1 VASLPAV
8 RGIERTT
15 AGFRAELVRM
25 ARRLGLQPE
34 PILAV
39 MALESGINAQAVSPT
54 SGATGL
60 IQFMPSTAKKLG
72 TTVEALRQMNATA
85 QLAFVERFFLGVPR
99 LKAGSA
105 QGDYYLAVFM
115 PAFVGLPG
123 VVPIAV
129 KGSPVYDQNAGLDA
143 NKDGV
148 LTVGDVRGRLD
159 AELSRAAAL
168 PPVVVDEN
176 APSDASGSPGGS
188 VDVLW
193 IGGAALV
200 AWWLW
205 RSSRGSK
212 R

>member
-1 VASLPAV
+1 MLAV

-15 AGFRAELVRM
+15 PGFRAELVRM
-25 ARRLGLQPE
+25 ARRLGLQPD
-34 PILAV
+34 PIAAV
-39 MALESGINAQAVSPT
+39 MALESGLNAQAVNPT

-72 TTVEALRQMNATA
+72 TTVEALRRMNATA
-85 QLAFVERFFLGVPR
+85 QLAFVERFFLAVPR

-123 VVPIAV
+123 EVPIAV
-129 KGSPVYDQNAGLDA
+129 RGTPVYDQNAGLDG

-148 LTVGDVRGRLD
+148 LTVGDVRARLD

-168 PPVVVDEN
+168 PPVLVDEN
-176 APSDASGSPGGS
+176 APSDAATSSDGGG
-188 VDVLW
+188 DTLLL
-193 IGGAALV
+193 GGAAALA
-200 AWWLW
+200 AWLLW
-205 RSSRGSK
+205 RNYRGK
-212 R
+212 ARR